1 MGQALNLGLR
11 ARIALVVGA
20 VMALTI
26 GAVVAATAIDF
37 TDDLERAL
45 QSRSTAIA
53 KSLRLQLDRV
63 LQLGIGLEDL
73 AGFETQ
79 LQDAVANYPG
89 ISAAFVVDR
98 EGKILFHSDFARIG
112 ASVASAQMLQAV
124 AQPREAAVRSVFRGQ
139 EMVTAVVPVLDRF
152 GAHLGSVLVA
162 FPAEVINA
170 EVRELVTAAVG
181 AGAAVFVAGMALL
194 LAVLSGFVT
203 RPLSR
208 LAETV
213 NRLRRGEVDFSTR
226 ASGKGAGEIGVLI
239 EGFNGLLEHI
249 QQRDA
254 QLVSLADLKRS
265 EASLAY
271 AQELARVGNWEWRP
285 GQPDYW
291 SGEMYRILGLDPAT
305 TSPGLGTFLKSVVPD
320 ARAQVKEGFEAL
332 VAQGG
337 KRSTEIRIV
346 RPDGEVR
353 DVYQKSEVQY
363 DAQGRAAL
371 VRGTMQDVTEQ
382 KQIERRMRTLA
393 HYDGLTGLP
402 NRGLFKEQ
410 LARELRRAERAAA
423 RVAVMFLDLDRFK
436 QINDSLGHPVG
447 DALLKSVA
455 ERLNGCLRGS
465 DNLGRSE
472 DDASATARLGGDE
485 FTVMLTGLALAE
497 DAAKV
502 AQRIVE
508 AMARPFAVEGHELYV
523 SASVGVAVYP
533 EDGADVDTLLKNA
546 DVAMYNAKDDG
557 RNNYKFYSSQLNARA
572 LDRLT
577 LERDLHRAQERGEL
591 LLHYQPQ
598 VESATGQVTGVEAL
612 LRWNHPER
620 GLVPPA
626 QFIPI
631 AEQNGLIVPIGEW
644 VLHEACRQAHAWSL
658 EAAAPPQVWVNVS
671 GIQFRDRRLTGAV
684 RRALEASGL
693 APGLLVIEATET
705 IMLEERDATL
715 ETLRE
720 LKAIGIGIAID
731 DFGTGYS
738 SLAYLK
744 RFPLDTLKIDGSFV
758 RDLAEDAD
766 DRAIISA
773 IIAMAG
779 SLKLEVLAEG
789 VETEEQAALLRAL
802 GCSRMQGYLFSRP
815 VPAAQIAALLASGLG
830 GPARSAPG
838 AQRKTPRLHSVS

>member
-11 ARIALVVGA
+11 ARIALVAGA

-26 GAVVAATAIDF
+26 GAVIAATVVDI

-45 QSRSTAIA
+45 QSRSMAIA
-53 KSLRLQLDRV
+53 KSLRIQLDRV

-73 AGFETQ
+73 SGFETQ

-89 ISAAFVVDR
+89 ISSAFVADR
-98 EGKILFHSDFARIG
+98 EGRILFHGDFARIG
-112 ASVASAQMLQAV
+112 QKVSSAQMFATL
-124 AQPREAAVRSVFRGQ
+124 AQPHEAVVRSVFRGR

-152 GAHLGSVLVA
+152 GAHLGSVAVS
-162 FPAEVINA
+162 FPAAVIDA
-170 EVRELVTAAVG
+170 EVRELVITAAG
-181 AGAAVFVAGMALL
+181 AGALVFVLGMALL
-194 LAVLSGFVT
+194 LAALSAFVT
-203 RPLSR
+203 RPLSA
-208 LAETV
+208 LAGTV
-213 NRLRRGEVDFSTR
+213 DRIRRGESDFSLR
-226 ASGKGAGEIGVLI
+226 VPGKGTGEIGLLI
-239 EGFNGLLEHI
+239 EGFNRMLEHI

-254 QLVSLADLKRS
+254 QLVSLEELKRS
-265 EASLAY
+265 QASLAY

-305 TSPGLGTFLKSVVPD
+305 ATPGLGTFLKCV
-320 ARAQVKEGFEAL
+320 AREARTRVKEGFDAL

-337 KRSTEIRIV
+337 KSGAEIRIV

-353 DVYQKSEVQY
+353 DVYQRSEVQY

-382 KQIERRMRTLA
+382 KQLERKMRALA

-402 NRGLFKEQ
+402 NRGRFKEQ

-447 DALLKSVA
+447 DALLKAVA
-455 ERLNGCLRGS
+455 ERLNGCLRGG
-465 DNLGRSE
+465 DNLGRS
-472 DDASATARLGGDE
+472 DAEGSATARLGGDE

-508 AMARPFAVEGHELYV
+508 AMARPFAVDGHELYV
-523 SASVGVAVYP
+523 TASVGVAVYP

-546 DVAMYNAKDDG
+546 DVAMYNAKDGG

-577 LERDLHRAQERGEL
+577 LERDLHRALERGEL

-620 GLVPPA
+620 GQVPPA

-644 VLHEACRQAHAWSL
+644 VLHEACRQARAWSV
-658 EAAAPPQVWVNVS
+658 EAAVAPQVWVNVS
-671 GIQFRDRRLTGAV
+671 GIQFRDQRLVGAV

-693 APGLLVIEATET
+693 APQLLVVEATET
-705 IMLEERDATL
+705 IMLEDREATL

-720 LKAIGIGIAID
+720 LKAMGIGIAID

-766 DRAIISA
+766 DRAIVSA

-779 SLKLEVLAEG
+779 SLELAVLAEG
-789 VETEEQAALLRAL
+789 VETAGQAALLRAL

-815 VPAAQIAALLASGLG
+815 VPAAEIAALLAAGLG
-830 GPARSAPG
+830 GPERFAPG
-838 AQRKTPRLHSVS
+838 APRKASRLHSVS

>member
-1 MGQALNLGLR
+1 VNFGLR
-11 ARIALVVGA
+11 ARIALVAGA

-37 TDDLERAL
+37 TEELERAL
-45 QSRSTAIA
+45 QSRSFAIA
-53 KSLRLQLDRV
+53 KSLRMQLDRV
-63 LQLGIGLEDL
+63 LQLGLGLEDL
-73 AGFETQ
+73 SGFEMQ

-89 ISAAFVVDR
+89 ISSALVVDR
-98 EGKILFHSDFARIG
+98 AGKIVFHSDFSRIG
-112 ASVASAQMLQAV
+112 GRVESTQMLAAV
-124 AQPREAAVRSVFRGQ
+124 AQPREAAVHSAFRGR
-139 EMVTAVVPVLDRF
+139 EMVTSVVPVLDPF

-162 FPAEVINA
+162 FPAKVIGA
-170 EVRELVTAAVG
+170 EVRDLVATAVG
-181 AGAAVFVAGMALL
+181 AGAAVFVAGLALL

-203 RPLSR
+203 RPLTR

-213 NRLRRGEVDFSTR
+213 NRLRRGEADFSAR

-291 SGEMYRILGLDPAT
+291 SGEMFRILGLDPAT
-305 TSPGLGTFLKSVVPD
+305 TSPGLGTFLKCVVPD
-320 ARAQVKEGFEAL
+320 ARTQVKEGFEAL

-363 DAQGRAAL
+363 DAQGRPAL

-382 KQIERRMRTLA
+382 KQIERKMRTLA

-402 NRGLFKEQ
+402 NRARFKEQ
-410 LARELRRAERAAA
+410 LGRALRQAGRDQG

-436 QINDSLGHPVG
+436 QINDSLGHPIG
-447 DALLKSVA
+447 DALLKAVA
-455 ERLNGCLRGS
+455 ERLNGCLRGG
-465 DNLGRSE
+465 DNLGRNDE
-472 DDASATARLGGDE
+472 DGSATARLGGDE
-485 FTVMLTGLALAE
+485 FTVMLTGLAQAE

-508 AMARPFAVEGHELYV
+508 AMARPFAVDGHELFV
-523 SASVGVAVYP
+523 TASVGVALFP

-546 DVAMYNAKDDG
+546 DVAMYNAKDLG
-557 RNNYKFYSSQLNARA
+557 RNGYKFYSSELNERA
-572 LDRLT
+572 LERLH
-577 LERDLHRAQERGEL
+577 LERDLHRALERSEL
-591 LLHYQPQ
+591 VLHYQPQ
-598 VESATGQVTGVEAL
+598 VDAADGRVTGVEAL
-612 LRWNHPER
+612 LRWNHPQR

-626 QFIPI
+626 QFIPV

-644 VLHEACRQAHAWSL
+644 VLQEACRQAQGWSRD
-658 EAAAPPQVWVNVS
+658 ADVPPQVWVNVS

-684 RRALEASGL
+684 RRALESSGL
-693 APGLLVIEATET
+693 PPAQLVIEATES
-705 IMLEERDATL
+705 ILLEDLEATL
-715 ETLRE
+715 AVLRE
-720 LKAIGIGIAID
+720 LKAMGVAVAID

-758 RDLAEDAD
+758 RDLACNPE
-766 DRAIISA
+766 DRAIVSA
-773 IIAMAG
+773 IIALSA
-779 SLKLEVLAEG
+779 SLRLKVLAEG
-789 VETEEQAALLRAL
+789 VETAEQASLLLEL
-802 GCSRMQGYLFSRP
+802 GCSRMQGYLYSRP
-815 VPAAQIAALLASGLG
+815 LPPQEIPALLRAGLG
-830 GPARSAPG
+830 GPRRPAAGTAREA
-838 AQRKTPRLHSVS
+838 RRLKSVA